1 MISKKEKEALESS
14 FQLLD
19 KNCDGQ
25 ISKVELCEF
34 FKRQN
39 IYSDFQ
45 IKLFV

>member
-25 ISKVELCEF
+25 ISKVELDLTL
-34 FKRQN
+34 
-39 IYSDFQ
+39 IL
-45 IKLFV
+45 LFMSVNCG